1 MQWEIYCSVF
11 KRHTGCQNGVH
22 QSLFPN
28 GGACVLLV
36 IRFQDGGRRRSVVS
50 AESKKNIYYVE
61 MHRQMVEKLT
71 WLNGTYYT
79 ENQSMRFMFVTF
91 QYYCI
96 CWMSKLLR
104 RKYSI
109 IKLWW
114 RISFS
119 QFECVFVTG
128 LKRQDQVNLLYLM
141 IFIIIEK
148 KIEVNCLYK
157 ARWDSLRSTLKFGH
171 SEK

>member
-1 MQWEIYCSVF
+1 MGFTSFFSRKVVHVFYQLFDSKMADDGDLWSV
-11 KRHTGCQNGVH
+11 
-22 QSLFPN
+22 PN
-28 GGACVLLV
+28 L
-36 IRFQDGGRRRSVVS
+36 
-50 AESKKNIYYVE
+50 KKNIYYVE
-61 MHRQMVEKLT
+61 MHRQTVEKLT

-79 ENQSMRFMFVTF
+79 ENQSMRFVFVTF

-104 RKYSI
+104 RKYNI

-141 IFIIIEK
+141 LFIIIETQ
-148 KIEVNCLYK
+148 IEVNCLYK
-157 ARWDSLRSTLKFGH
+157 ARWDSYP
-171 SEK
+171 